1 MTVRSPRA
9 GAAFVAPALALALAV
24 ALLASSASARE
35 PVATVTLDLGPAHL
49 IALDGWTVERGTPIA
64 TETGAETTTATAAA
78 ASATPIVLRG
88 AKGAVLIA
96 TRNAAPNLVAWSR
109 ATGDAHVD
117 ELIAGFTAVDGAT
130 VVRRALTTDG
140 PSAVP
145 VLDLTLRRGGR
156 VVAIRVILFRTLTVA
171 AAATA
176 DDRGPAAT
184 AALERAV
191 AGLHPDR

>member
-1 MTVRSPRA
+1 MTLRSPRA
-9 GAAFVAPALALALAV
+9 GAALLSLAV
-24 ALLASSASARE
+24 ALLASPASARA
-35 PVATVTLDLGPAHL
+35 PVAAVTLDLGPAHL
-49 IALDGWTVERGTPIA
+49 IIDDRWTVERGTPIA
-64 TETGAETTTATAAA
+64 AGTATTTATTTATVS

-109 ATGDAHVD
+109 ATRDAHVD

-130 VVRRALTTDG
+130 VLRRALATDG
-140 PSAVP
+140 PSSVP
-145 VLDLTLRRGGR
+145 VLELTLRRRGR

-171 AAATA
+171 AAATS
-176 DDRGPAAT
+176 DDRGPDAT
-184 AALERAV
+184 AALEHAV